1 MNSLPDELIVEIF
14 NHIQKITDKRQFL
27 KTCIHYNNLT
37 KQSFI
42 NFDNNYTI
50 RHFVRYVN
58 NCVEKFTLELC
69 HDSYFNLIPDHYI
82 TSKNTELTEYLA
94 FYNNLELLEVAKS
107 KACLISNAMNF
118 GALGGH
124 IPIME
129 WCHENNCNDFFAP
142 QYAAI
147 NGSIN
152 ALKWLRDHGHT
163 YGHIVCTF
171 AARNGQLEVIKYLHE
186 IGCPWD
192 KTVFE
197 SALISGNTELT
208 KFLIDNGCPT

>member
-1 MNSLPDELIVEIF
+1 MNSLPDELIIEIF

-27 KTCIHYNNLT
+27 KTCVLYNNLT
-37 KQSFI
+37 KQSFT
-42 NFDNNYTI
+42 NYEYNYTI
-50 RHFVRYVN
+50 RHFVTYIN
-58 NCVEKFTLELC
+58 YCVEKFTLELC
-69 HDSYFNLIPDHYI
+69 HDSYFHLIPDHYI
-82 TSKNTELTEYLA
+82 TSKNIQLTEYLA

-107 KACLISNAMNF
+107 KGCQLHNTINF
-118 GALGGH
+118 AALGGH

-129 WCHENNCNDFFAP
+129 WCHENKCNDFFAP

-147 NGSIN
+147 NGNIN

-163 YGHIVCTF
+163 YGLIVCTF
-171 AARNGQLEVIKYLHE
+171 AAGNGQLEVIKYLHE